1 MAKAKLSAF
10 DIEILSLSP
19 EGKKYLEYNETIGGE
34 RFGYCIG
41 CPDIDTLY
49 GGEIG
54 LYEECIRRGVT
65 WEELLDKR
73 KQNWDE
79 LKS

>member
-1 MAKAKLSAF
+1 MAKVNLSEF
-10 DIEILSLSP
+10 DIEVLNITP
-19 EGKKYLEYNETIGGE
+19 EGQKYLEYNEKIGGE

-54 LYEECIRRGVT
+54 LYEKCIELGVP
-65 WEELLDKR
+65 WEKLLK
-73 KQNWDE
+73 KNEQNWDE
-79 LKS
+79 LE